1 MTHFSFVKRRS
12 NFYGL
17 TIKGIIALQKTFM
30 EVHPNFEEEAPF
42 YSLNQ
47 TYLVNDYTFG
57 TFNDVIQILANHFNL
72 TLDLYK
78 QKKQVWGNVYK
89 DRNGT
94 IITNGIVGDVFAKQV
109 DIAVASLSM
118 TPQRVDYISFLNP
131 ISPEILSIAIP
142 AHAVYESPDF
152 DVFLK
157 PFHWPL
163 WIAVLVA
170 TFIIAIAKLLTDD
183 TRSFDIAK
191 FCEHV
196 WASFKAF
203 FGGTDGHLMDTR
215 KSSNRVVLL
224 SSMLGG
230 LVIWLSY
237 NGYLTADLL
246 AIENRYPFNDL
257 ESLSKSN
264 WRYNFRLPKLKD

>member
-17 TIKGIIALQKTFM
+17 TILGIIALQKTFM
-30 EVHPNFEEEAPF
+30 EVHPTFEEKAPF

-57 TFNDVIQILANHFNL
+57 TFNDVIQLLANHFNL
-72 TLDLYK
+72 TLELYK
-78 QKKQVWGNVYK
+78 QKKQVWGNVYRAK
-89 DRNGT
+89 NGT
-94 IITNGIVGDVFAKQV
+94 ITANGIVGDVFAKQV

-118 TPQRVDYISFLNP
+118 TPQRAEYISFLNP

-142 AHAVYESPDF
+142 AHAIYESPDF

-163 WIAVLVA
+163 WIAIFVA
-170 TFIIAIAKLLTDD
+170 TFIIAIAKLITED
-183 TRSFDIAK
+183 TTIFNTTNFCQHAWISFTT
-191 FCEHV
+191 
-196 WASFKAF
+196 F
-203 FGGTDGHLMDTR
+203 FGGTDGHYKDTR
-215 KSSNRVVLL
+215 KLSNRVVLL

-264 WRYNFRLPKLKD
+264 WRYYSDYQS

>member
-1 MTHFSFVKRRS
+1 MDLHTHFNENKV
-12 NFYGL
+12 
-17 TIKGIIALQKTFM
+17 
-30 EVHPNFEEEAPF
+30 PF
-42 YSLNQ
+42 YSNNQ

-78 QKKQVWGNVYK
+78 QKEQLWGNIYK
-89 DRNGT
+89 AKNGT
-94 IITNGIVGDVFAKQV
+94 ITANGIVGDVFADQV

-131 ISPEILSIAIP
+131 LSPEILSVAIP
-142 AHAVYESPDF
+142 SHAVYESTDF
-152 DVFLK
+152 DVFVK
-157 PFHWPL
+157 PFHWHL
-163 WIAVLVA
+163 WFAILIA
-170 TFIIAIAKLLTDD
+170 TITIAIAKLLTENIRQFRIMNGCQHIW
-183 TRSFDIAK
+183 TSFT
-191 FCEHV
+191 
-196 WASFKAF
+196 AF
-203 FGGTDGHLMDTR
+203 FGGSEDYSKNIG
-215 KSSNRVVLL
+215 KGSYNIVCL

-264 WRYNFRLPKLKD
+264 WRYNFRLLKKKD